1 MERLLCFFVFLF
13 STSFS
18 VPFFCE
24 EQENE
29 EKETKKIKRKRP
41 FSFFLGCLVVA
52 LSPNDFSME

>member
-1 MERLLCFFVFLF
+1 MERLLCFLF
-13 STSFS
+13 FCFQPLFS
-18 VPFFCE
+18 VPFFCG